1 MNLDFMNFISQ
12 TFSSISFF
20 ILVILLSGV
29 IFVNGFSDA
38 PNAIATCVST
48 RAISPK
54 KALFMSGIFTFLG
67 ILIMSY
73 INASVAH
80 TIFNLA
86 DFGTETKPAI
96 IALSAALISIISWAT
111 LAGKIGVPTSESHAL
126 IAALTG
132 AAIALSNTFSVV
144 NGKEWI
150 KVFLGIGVSIILGA
164 FVRLC
169 NGKDNRVYIQAF

>member
-1 MNLDFMNFISQ
+1 MNLDYMNFVSQ

-48 RAISPK
+48 RAISPR

-80 TIFNLA
+80 TIYNCFENLFDEYEELA
-86 DFGTETKPAI
+86 DCVEA
-96 IALSAALISIISWAT
+96 
-111 LAGKIGVPTSESHAL
+111 VVV
-126 IAALTG
+126 
-132 AAIALSNTFSVV
+132 SNS
-144 NGKEWI
+144 
-150 KVFLGIGVSIILGA
+150 
-164 FVRLC
+164 
-169 NGKDNRVYIQAF
+169 